1 MTDRA
6 APWDAVATERLY
18 ERWIISPF
26 APGVDFAF
34 SRDVRRLLARWG
46 RQGGIGRRVVLDLGC
61 GRGDATAQ
69 VAGRVGFAAALDI
82 SGPMLEL
89 AGRFLAAQGVST
101 THHRGRDALVRLAT
115 DLRAVAAGRRRGPTT
130 ALARADLRNLSALC
144 RTADLV
150 IAINSISPPRATEAS
165 RMFGEVTKALKP
177 GGVLMAVL
185 PSLESFQYLL
195 DLARRRGTPLRGAGR
210 VDACGMFHESGETQ
224 KFFTSDEIRA
234 LLRTNGLRVLSLSP
248 VRYPWALMARFGW
261 GNFPGHPR
269 LWDWHLVA
277 RAR

>member
-1 MTDRA
+1 MPDRA

-26 APGVDFAF
+26 APGVDFRLP
-34 SRDVRRLLARWG
+34 RDVRRLLARWTRRG
-46 RQGGIGRRVVLDLGC
+46 DIGRRVVLDLGC
-61 GRGDATAQ
+61 GRGDATAL

-82 SGPMLEL
+82 SRPMLEL
-89 AGRFLAAQGVST
+89 SGRFLAARGVSS
-101 THHRGRDALVRLAT
+101 THYRGRDALVRMAT
-115 DLRAVAAGRRRGPTT
+115 DLGAVAAGRRRGPAT
-130 ALARADLRNLSALC
+130 ALARADLRNLSTLRA
-144 RTADLV
+144 TGDLV
-150 IAINSISPPRATEAS
+150 LAINSISPPRASEVG
-165 RMFGEVTKALKP
+165 RMFGELANALKP

-185 PSLESFQYLL
+185 PSLESFEYLL
-195 DLARRRGTPLRGAGR
+195 DLARRRGARLHEAGR

-224 KFFTSDEIRA
+224 KFFTSDEVRA
-234 LLRTNGLRVLSLSP
+234 LCRASGLRAVSLAM

-261 GNFPGHPR
+261 GNFPGSPR